1 MGDKENE
8 DHKSGDRYKKESTQQ
23 SYRQIREENEEAVS

>member
-1 MGDKENE
+1 MGEEENE

-23 SYRQIREENEEAVS
+23 SYQHVREENEEPVS